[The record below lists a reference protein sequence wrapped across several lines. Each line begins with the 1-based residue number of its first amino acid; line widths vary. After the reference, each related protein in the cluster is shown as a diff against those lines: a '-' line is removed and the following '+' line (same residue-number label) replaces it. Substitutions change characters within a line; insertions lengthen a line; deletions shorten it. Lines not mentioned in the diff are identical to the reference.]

1 MEMIKIKNP
10 KYIIFLET
18 GENKAAELLL
28 TDDQE
33 ELLFLLITGV
43 CNNQLSTGPE
53 MHIERRKGSRVDV
66 DRKR

>member
-43 CNNQLSTGPE
+43 GNNQLSTGPE
-53 MHIERRKGSRVDV
+53 MHIERRKGSHVNAD
-66 DRKR
+66 

>member
-18 GENKAAELLL
+18 GENKEAELLL

-43 CNNQLSTGPE
+43 CNNQLSQGPE
-53 MHIERRKGSRVDV
+53 MHIERRKGSHVNAD
-66 DRKR
+66 

>member
-43 CNNQLSTGPE
+43 CNNQLSTGP
-53 MHIERRKGSRVDV
+53 
-66 DRKR
+66 